1 MSLTMMMS
9 YLRDGR
15 VVVVAILS
23 VVASGLLGPGGVL
36 DTALK
41 CGINTIST
49 TVTSASLRDGY
60 VATVV

>member
-9 YLRDGR
+9 YLRDERGAEMAEW

-23 VVASGLLGPGGVL
+23 VVASGLFGPGGVL

-41 CGINTIST
+41 GGINTIST
-49 TVTSASLRDGY
+49 TVTSAS
-60 VATVV
+60 